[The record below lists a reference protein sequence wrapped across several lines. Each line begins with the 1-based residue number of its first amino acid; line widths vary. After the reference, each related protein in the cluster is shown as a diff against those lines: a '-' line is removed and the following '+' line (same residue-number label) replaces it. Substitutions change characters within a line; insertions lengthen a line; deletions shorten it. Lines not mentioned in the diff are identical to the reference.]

1 MPSPCPS
8 PVRGG
13 TQALLL
19 PLFLKGGADVIFR
32 FCFCFLC
39 AAPPSP
45 AGSRY
50 LEDFE
55 EIEKIGTGSFSEVFK
70 ARNRVDGWLYAVKQA
85 KRAFSSPADMH
96 NTLKEV
102 YALAALGSHPHVVR
116 YYSAW
121 VEDRLYIQTGK
132 RNATHHT
139 APRRLMMMVMVL

>member
-1 MPSPCPS
+1 M
-8 PVRGG
+8 
-13 TQALLL
+13 
-19 PLFLKGGADVIFR
+19 
-32 FCFCFLC
+32 C

-45 AGSRY
+45 GSRY

-132 RNATHHT
+132 RNATQRT
-139 APRRLMMMVMVL
+139 TSADGCDGDGSADALV

>member
-1 MPSPCPS
+1 M
-8 PVRGG
+8 
-13 TQALLL
+13 L

-32 FCFCFLC
+32 FCFLVC

-45 AGSRY
+45 PGSRY

-132 RNATHHT
+132 RNATQRNT
-139 APRRLMMMVMVL
+139 LRRLMIVMGRLTLSF